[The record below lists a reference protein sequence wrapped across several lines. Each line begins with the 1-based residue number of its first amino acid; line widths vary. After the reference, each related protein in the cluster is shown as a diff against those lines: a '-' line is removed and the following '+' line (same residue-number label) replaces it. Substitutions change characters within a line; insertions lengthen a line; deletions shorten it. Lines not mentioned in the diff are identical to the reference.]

1 MQQKS
6 TRQVYESVGWDLCKM
21 YICSRNMDKT
31 CRVAAGQG
39 RALCLYS
46 MRGLSKTCLH
56 SAGKRRNSPF
66 RFKKEKFS
74 VLHDFFEIFLAIL
87 LTFRSGCCNII
98 IA

>member
-31 CRVAAGQG
+31 CRAAAGQG

-66 RFKKEKFS
+66 RFKK
-74 VLHDFFEIFLAIL
+74 
-87 LTFRSGCCNII
+87 
-98 IA
+98 